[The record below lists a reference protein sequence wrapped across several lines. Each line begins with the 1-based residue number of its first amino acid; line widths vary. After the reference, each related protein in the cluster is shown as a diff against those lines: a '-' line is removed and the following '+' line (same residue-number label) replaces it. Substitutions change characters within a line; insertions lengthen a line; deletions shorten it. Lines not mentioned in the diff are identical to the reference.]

1 MPIRLNSADKNFEA
15 DFANLL
21 TMQRGQMADVAK
33 TVADI
38 IADIRAHGDKALI
51 DLTAKLDGFDVTLDG
66 LRVRADEIEAAEAEC
81 DRQTLEALNM
91 AAARITD
98 FHTRQKPKDDY
109 YTDELG
115 LTLGYRWQAV
125 AAAGLYVP
133 GGTANYPSSV
143 LMNALPAKIAGV
155 ERLVMVVPCPQ
166 GEMNPLVLAAAS
178 RARVDEIYRIGGAQ
192 AIAALAYGTQTIAP
206 VDMIVGPGNAYVT
219 EAKRQVFGQVG
230 IDMLAGPTEIL
241 IVADSTNEP
250 SWIAADLLAQAEHDI
265 AAQSILLTDNAAFA
279 DAVIAQVEA
288 QLKTLP
294 RADIAGASWQN
305 CGAVIEVADIMTQA
319 PALIDRLAAEH
330 VALAIDAPD
339 ALLAK
344 IQNGGAFFLGRYTPE
359 AIGDYIAGPSH
370 VLPTNRSARYASGL
384 SVLNFMKRS
393 TLIQADIESL
403 NALAPSA
410 IKLAEAEK
418 LSAHARSIAIRL
430 NTKEG
435 DTE

>member
-1 MPIRLNSADKNFEA
+1 MPIRLNRADKNFEA
-15 DFANLL
+15 EFESLL
-21 TMQRGQMADVAK
+21 KMKRGQMADVAK

-38 IADIRAHGDKALI
+38 IATIRAHGDKALI

-66 LRVRADEIEAAEAEC
+66 LCVRADEIEAAEANC

-98 FHTRQKPKDDY
+98 FHTRQKPTDDE
-109 YTDELG
+109 YTDEVG
-115 LTLGYRWQAV
+115 MRLGYRWQAV

-155 ERLVMVVPCPQ
+155 KRLVMVVPCPQ
-166 GEMNPLVLAAAS
+166 GEMNPLVLAAAR
-178 RARVDEIYRIGGAQ
+178 RAGIDEIYRIGGAQ

-206 VDMIVGPGNAYVT
+206 VNMIVGPGNAYVT

-265 AAQSILLTDNAAFA
+265 AAQSILLTDDARFA

-294 RADIAGASWQN
+294 RANIAGASWQN

-319 PALIDRLAAEH
+319 PPLIDRLAAEH

-393 TLIQADIESL
+393 TLMQANIESL

-430 NTKEG
+430 NRKNGEAK
-435 DTE
+435 

>member
-21 TMQRGQMADVAK
+21 TLKRGQMADVSK
-33 TVADI
+33 IVADI
-38 IADIRAHGDKALI
+38 IADIKAHGDKALI

-66 LRVRADEIEAAEAEC
+66 LRVPAAEIKAAEANC
-81 DRQTLEALNM
+81 DRQTLEALDM
-91 AAARITD
+91 AAARIEA
-98 FHTRQKPKDDY
+98 FHTRQKPTDDY

-115 LTLGYRWQAV
+115 MQLGYRWQAV
-125 AAAGLYVP
+125 AAVGLYVP

-143 LMNALPAKIAGV
+143 LMNALPAKLAGV
-155 ERLVMVVPCPQ
+155 ERLVMVVPSPQ

-178 RARVDEIYRIGGAQ
+178 RAGVDEIYRIGGAQ

-206 VDMIVGPGNAYVT
+206 VNMIVGPGNAYVT

-241 IVADSTNEP
+241 IVADSTNDP
-250 SWIAADLLAQAEHDI
+250 SWIAADLLAQAEHDE
-265 AAQSILLTDNAAFA
+265 AAQSILLTDNADFA
-279 DAVIAQVEA
+279 EAVIDQVEA
-288 QLKTLP
+288 QLKSLP
-294 RADIAGASWQN
+294 RADIANASWQN

-319 PALIDRLAAEH
+319 PSLIDRLAPEH

-344 IQNGGAFFLGRYTPE
+344 IRNGGAFFLGRYTPE

-393 TLIQADIESL
+393 TLIQGDIESL

-430 NTKEG
+430 NIKEG